1 MIVILSRKIKK
12 KICSNHIIILSKTR
26 FKITYTAFRNL
37 IRTFRV
43 KKCSNFHMYIRVTNA
58 VSDTLVVQNI
68 DFFFQSLCTTFKKN
82 TCKKWLQTGKNDIK
96 C

>member
-68 DFFFQSLCTTFKKN
+68 DFFFSLYAQRLKKIRVKN
-82 TCKKWLQTGKNDIK
+82 GYKLGKMI
-96 C
+96 